1 MIDELLSARENK
13 WKCDYCKRIVR
24 RDANRSFP
32 CTACGHGILH
42 HMKPKTYCCVCGKPL
57 YGNLSAPPVLIQC
70 SGCTDM
76 ISLAL
81 SGNKK
86 AVDRVLPAI
95 EKLNHRSY
103 NQLHGILQRQ
113 QIKNAPDGNDL
124 AQLRK
129 SMHLTQRILALKIG
143 VTQAEI
149 SYIEQNRKPLNTKV
163 LKFIQEN
170 PRGSA
175 KAPQIIYQNPI
186 DNKQVNVPEKWG
198 HGHSKAEV

>member
-1 MIDELLSARENK
+1 MIDKLLSARENK

-24 RDANRSFP
+24 RDTNRSFA

-42 HMKPKTYCCVCGKPL
+42 HIIPKNYCCVCGKPL
-57 YGNLSAPPVLIQC
+57 YGNLSAPPILIQC
-70 SGCTDM
+70 SSCTDV

-86 AVDRVLPAI
+86 AVDHVLPAI

-103 NQLHGILQRQ
+103 NQLCGILQRQ
-113 QIKNAPDGNDL
+113 QIEKAPDGNDL

-149 SYIEQNRKPLNTKV
+149 SYIEQNRKPLNIKA

-175 KAPQIIYQNPI
+175 QPPQIIYQNPI
-186 DNKQVNVPEKWG
+186 DNKQVKVPKKEG
-198 HGHSKAEV
+198 HGHSKPEA